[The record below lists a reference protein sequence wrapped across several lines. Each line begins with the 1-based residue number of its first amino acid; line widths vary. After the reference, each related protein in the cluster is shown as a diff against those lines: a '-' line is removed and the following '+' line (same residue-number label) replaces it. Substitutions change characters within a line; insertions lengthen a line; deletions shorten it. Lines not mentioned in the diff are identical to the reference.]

1 MIAHS
6 EERVNLLNIYL
17 DNLSKNELLAKLAD
31 GGMVVTPNVDH
42 LMKLQ
47 KDPEFHQ
54 VYRKSDYVVCDSKI
68 LFYASRM
75 LGQPIQE
82 KISGSDLFPA
92 FYQYYK
98 DDEDVTIFLLG
109 GTSISVQVAKR
120 KINQRVGREMVV
132 DVYSPPFGFENDVA
146 ENEKIV
152 ALINNSQANVL
163 AVGLGAPKQEKWI
176 YKYKQQ
182 LPDVKTFL
190 PIGATINFEAGN
202 VPRSPQWMSEVG
214 LEWMYRLMSEPQR
227 LWKRYLIEDLPF
239 GWLLIQQMLNRYE
252 YNLPIG
258 QLLQEADLLSS
269 EQVEIILAAQAHN
282 QYRKFGELVVEQGWL
297 QSNTLDFFAEQF
309 PQLHRKRSK
318 QPLGEYLKAAALLNE
333 RQIHDILLE
342 QSQYGRR
349 FGEIAVNK
357 GWVPQGTVS
366 LLLGN
371 NMAQAF

>member
-1 MIAHS
+1 MITHS
-6 EERVNLLNIYL
+6 SERVNLLNIYL
-17 DNLSKNELLAKLAD
+17 DNLSKKELLGRLGD

-47 KDPEFHQ
+47 RDPEFHQ
-54 VYRKSDYVVCDSKI
+54 IYRQSDYVVCDSQV
-68 LFYASRM
+68 LFYASRL

-92 FYQYYK
+92 FYRYYK
-98 DDEDVTIFLLG
+98 DDLDVTIFLLG
-109 GTSISVQVAKR
+109 GTPGSAHTAKR
-120 KINQRVGREMVV
+120 RINQKVGREMVV
-132 DVYSPPFGFENDVA
+132 DVYCPPFGFENDAA

-152 ALINNSQANVL
+152 TLINRSQATVL
-163 AVGLGAPKQEKWI
+163 AVGVGAPKQEKWI
-176 YKYKQQ
+176 YKHKSQ
-182 LPDVKTFL
+182 LPGVKTFL
-190 PIGATINFEAGN
+190 PIGATINFEAGF
-202 VPRSPQWMSEVG
+202 VPRSPRWISEVG

-239 GWLLIQQMLNRYE
+239 GWLMIQQLLNLYQ

-258 QLLQEADLLSS
+258 QLLQEADLLTF
-269 EQVEIILAAQAHN
+269 EQVESILALQAQNRH
-282 QYRKFGELVVEQGWL
+282 RRFGELVVERGWL
-297 QSNTLDFFAEQF
+297 EPTTLDFFAEQF
-309 PQLHRKRSK
+309 PQLNKKRTK

-342 QSQYGRR
+342 QNQYGKR
-349 FGEIAVNK
+349 FGEIAVHK

-371 NMAQAF
+371 MARAY